1 MPVSIL
7 EEPMS
12 ALKYGITFGGSFVIQ
27 HQEKETMAAVLLA
40 REGEYA
46 KKNEF
51 SFTRVVIITR
61 LWCASGERVSVPVR

>member
-1 MPVSIL
+1 
-7 EEPMS
+7 MS

-51 SFTRVVIITR
+51 SFTLVLIITR
-61 LWCASGERVSVPVR
+61 L